1 MRKKSIGNLEDYI
14 VFWLLLYVFEFFTFF
29 FWPIIAIVK
38 KCQQIMAIKG
48 LPQEQKSILKQIVEK
63 QTALKSVGRRI
74 SDDEDYTRANMQSIA
89 LGTEILR
96 MQVDRER
103 KEKAEIKRLI
113 SEAREAGVPEKRIR
127 MAVEDKN
134 FLKEGV
140 K

>member
-1 MRKKSIGNLEDYI
+1 
-14 VFWLLLYVFEFFTFF
+14 
-29 FWPIIAIVK
+29 
-38 KCQQIMAIKG
+38 MAIKG